1 MNIKFN
7 LRRFVSKLEKRFGF
21 TLFFIFPLR
30 IFFYLIEIF
39 STKKKNLLNFA
50 NYYLDEKIFEE
61 KNLILI
67 SAGIADDIT
76 FEQKLYQSF
85 NIEKS
90 VLIDP
95 NDISEEIVKK
105 KLPKSV
111 FVKGAIFDKNGQQK
125 IYLPDDKKNLN
136 LSIANLYDTKNFI
149 NVNTYTVKQLCDLHK
164 LQRVSVLKL
173 DVEGVADKVII
184 DILKNS
190 ILPDQI
196 CFELERPLAFTKQL
210 DYLKNILRTIKALKL
225 NNYDVYRC
233 TRAKIGLRLEVLA
246 VKKN

>member
-7 LRRFVSKLEKRFGF
+7 LRRFVSKLEKRFGV

-30 IFFYLIEIF
+30 IFFYIIEIF
-39 STKKKNLLNFA
+39 NTKKKNLLDFA
-50 NYYLDEKIFEE
+50 NYYLDEKIHNE

-76 FEQKLYQSF
+76 FEQKLYQNF

-95 NDISEEIVKK
+95 NHISEEIVKK
-105 KLPKSV
+105 KLPKSI
-111 FVKGAIFDKNGQQK
+111 FIKGAIFDKEGQQK
-125 IYLPDDKKNLN
+125 IYLPDDIKNLN

-149 NVNTYTVKQLCDLHK
+149 NINTYTIKQICDLYK
-164 LQRVSVLKL
+164 LPKVSILKL

-190 ILPDQI
+190 ILPGQI
-196 CFELERPLAFTKQL
+196 CFEMERPLALTKQL
-210 DYLKNILRTIKALKL
+210 DYLKNILRTIRALKL

-233 TRAKIGLRLEVLA
+233 TKTKIGLRLEVLA